1 MATPNPFP
9 DGSDRRLRSADRL
22 RRTMFNVVAFGAI
35 AGAPVATVS
44 LWLLLTDPL
53 LAGEVADSG
62 SVLPVARTLL
72 FTLGKALS
80 AVLAFM

>member
-9 DGSDRRLRSADRL
+9 DGSDRRPRSAERL

-35 AGAPVATVS
+35 AGAPVGTAS
-44 LWLLLTDPL
+44 LWLLLTDPV
-53 LAGEVADSG
+53 LAGEVAGTG
-62 SVLPVARTLL
+62 SVFPVARTLL
-72 FTLGKALS
+72 LTLGKAIA